1 MSSHLL
7 TNSEI
12 QKYYQNEPRFNG
24 VYSRDNLPNKTKD
37 GTYEINLDEY
47 SDLGTHWIVLQ
58 ALNSNVTY
66 FDNFKVQR
74 IPQEIKIF
82 IDKSILVTSIFIIQ
96 AFDSVM
102 RGCFCIGFIDFMLK
116 GKNLTDFTNL
126 FSPNNFNKNDNIILK
141 YFLTNV

>member
-96 AFDSVM
+96 AYDSVM